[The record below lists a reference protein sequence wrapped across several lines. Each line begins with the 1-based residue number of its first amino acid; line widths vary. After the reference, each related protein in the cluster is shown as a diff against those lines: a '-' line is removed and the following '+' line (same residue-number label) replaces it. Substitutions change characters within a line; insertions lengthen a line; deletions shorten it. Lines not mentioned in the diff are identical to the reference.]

1 MAVERTYKTIKWVLK
16 GHIKNNVN
24 SLWIWEE
31 DNFTCIYN
39 EYAGNERIYTSN
51 QLLKTFN
58 TMIYLN
64 LIIGFV
70 LLIAFIM
77 IFMSIVEGK
86 IRDRQNEKIV
96 WRIEEMDKIE
106 KRDKVVTR
114 TGGLAHDRN
123 RSYSEIQKQNDSKTQ

>member
-1 MAVERTYKTIKWVLK
+1 
-16 GHIKNNVN
+16 
-24 SLWIWEE
+24 
-31 DNFTCIYN
+31 
-39 EYAGNERIYTSN
+39 
-51 QLLKTFN
+51 
-58 TMIYLN
+58 MIYLN

-70 LLIAFIM
+70 IFVAFIM

>member
-1 MAVERTYKTIKWVLK
+1 
-16 GHIKNNVN
+16 
-24 SLWIWEE
+24 
-31 DNFTCIYN
+31 
-39 EYAGNERIYTSN
+39 
-51 QLLKTFN
+51 
-58 TMIYLN
+58 MIYLN

-70 LLIAFIM
+70 IFAAFIM

-86 IRDRQNEKIV
+86 IRDRQNEKIL

-123 RSYSEIQKQNDSKTQ
+123 RTYSEIQKQNDSKTQ

>member
-1 MAVERTYKTIKWVLK
+1 
-16 GHIKNNVN
+16 
-24 SLWIWEE
+24 
-31 DNFTCIYN
+31 
-39 EYAGNERIYTSN
+39 
-51 QLLKTFN
+51 
-58 TMIYLN
+58 MIYLN

-70 LLIAFIM
+70 FFAAFIM

-96 WRIEEMDKIE
+96 WRIDQMDKIK

-123 RSYSEIQKQNDSKTQ
+123 RTYSEIQNQNDKNTQ

>member
-1 MAVERTYKTIKWVLK
+1 
-16 GHIKNNVN
+16 
-24 SLWIWEE
+24 
-31 DNFTCIYN
+31 
-39 EYAGNERIYTSN
+39 
-51 QLLKTFN
+51 
-58 TMIYLN
+58 MIYLN

-86 IRDRQNEKIV
+86 IRDRQNEKIL

-123 RSYSEIQKQNDSKTQ
+123 RTYSEIQKQNDKKTQ

>member
-1 MAVERTYKTIKWVLK
+1 
-16 GHIKNNVN
+16 
-24 SLWIWEE
+24 
-31 DNFTCIYN
+31 
-39 EYAGNERIYTSN
+39 
-51 QLLKTFN
+51 
-58 TMIYLN
+58 MIYLN

-70 LLIAFIM
+70 FFAGFLM
-77 IFMSIVEGK
+77 ILMSIVEGK

-123 RSYSEIQKQNDSKTQ
+123 RTYSEIQKQNDSKTQ

>member
-1 MAVERTYKTIKWVLK
+1 
-16 GHIKNNVN
+16 
-24 SLWIWEE
+24 
-31 DNFTCIYN
+31 
-39 EYAGNERIYTSN
+39 
-51 QLLKTFN
+51 
-58 TMIYLN
+58 MIYLN

-70 LLIAFIM
+70 IFVAFIM

-86 IRDRQNEKIV
+86 IRDRQNEKIM

-114 TGGLAHDRN
+114 TGGIAHDRN

>member
-1 MAVERTYKTIKWVLK
+1 
-16 GHIKNNVN
+16 
-24 SLWIWEE
+24 
-31 DNFTCIYN
+31 
-39 EYAGNERIYTSN
+39 
-51 QLLKTFN
+51 
-58 TMIYLN
+58 MIYLN

-70 LLIAFIM
+70 IFVAFIM

-86 IRDRQNEKIV
+86 IRDRQNEKIL

-123 RSYSEIQKQNDSKTQ
+123 RTYSEIQKQNDSKTQ

>member
-1 MAVERTYKTIKWVLK
+1 
-16 GHIKNNVN
+16 
-24 SLWIWEE
+24 
-31 DNFTCIYN
+31 
-39 EYAGNERIYTSN
+39 
-51 QLLKTFN
+51 
-58 TMIYLN
+58 MIYLN

-70 LLIAFIM
+70 IFVAFIM

-123 RSYSEIQKQNDSKTQ
+123 RTYSEIQKQNDKKTQ